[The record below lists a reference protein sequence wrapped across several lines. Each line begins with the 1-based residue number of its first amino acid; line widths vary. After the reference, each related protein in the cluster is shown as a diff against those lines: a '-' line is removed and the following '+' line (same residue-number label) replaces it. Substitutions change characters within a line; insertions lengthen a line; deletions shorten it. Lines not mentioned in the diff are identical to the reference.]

1 MLKEVVRFSFSPS
14 AFQASLQTSTV
25 QAGNRTTGAAMSLI
39 KKIDVEEHFAAR
51 RRMRLAAIGFTRKP
65 ASKGNSVPAP
75 TTAKAKGP
83 GFREDFSAEH
93 SSPGL
98 SVTPSK

>member
-1 MLKEVVRFSFSPS
+1 
-14 AFQASLQTSTV
+14 
-25 QAGNRTTGAAMSLI
+25 MSLI
-39 KKIDVEEHFAAR
+39 KKIDVEEHFASR

-65 ASKGNSVPAP
+65 VSKGTSVLAP
-75 TTAKAKGP
+75 TTAKAKAS

-98 SVTPSK
+98 SVNPSK